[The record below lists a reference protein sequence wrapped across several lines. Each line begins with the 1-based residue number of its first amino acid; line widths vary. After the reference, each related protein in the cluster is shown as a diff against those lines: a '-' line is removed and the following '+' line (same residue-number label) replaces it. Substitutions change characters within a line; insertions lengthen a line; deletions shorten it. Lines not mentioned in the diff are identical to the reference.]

1 MPNTII
7 SDSSCLIVFD
17 NMDELEILNK
27 LYGKII
33 TTKEVAKEYRK
44 TLPEWFEIQAVKNK
58 KYQTEL
64 ESIIDKGE
72 ASAIALAV
80 EIKDCIVIIDDLKAR
95 KLAKRIGLNLTG
107 TIGIILKAKQNE
119 IINSV
124 KPILSKLKQ
133 TNFRLSEKLEQDIIN
148 EAGE

>member
-1 MPNTII
+1 M
-7 SDSSCLIVFD
+7 
-17 NMDELEILNK
+17 
-27 LYGKII
+27 
-33 TTKEVAKEYRK
+33 
-44 TLPEWFEIQAVKNK
+44 LPEWIEIVAVKNT

-80 EIKDCIVIIDDLKAR
+80 EIPNSIVIIDDLKAK

-107 TIGIILKAKQNE
+107 TIGIILKAKQNG

-124 KPILSKLKQ
+124 KPILNKLRQ
-133 TNFRLSEKLEQDIIN
+133 TNFRLTEKLEQDIIN
-148 EAGE
+148 ESGE